1 MRRAVVCV
9 LALVLSLAAAG
20 SAVHHAAAVCSGPCA
35 DNGDWTAVITGPAY
49 PAVGI
54 PATYTITL
62 TSDGN
67 LYSCGVCAQTIIIP
81 AGVTNV
87 TVANPTANG
96 CPGTTYLAGPQTF
109 SCANVDFRPL
119 ASNPVVYTVTFTPTT
134 QALLLLSYTG
144 TSIIDPPPH
153 VIATATLAIA
163 PGFTVQSF
171 ANTGSSPVSS
181 QPAPYS
187 GSGADPRCYFGCG
200 PNGLP

>member
-1 MRRAVVCV
+1 MRRALVCV
-9 LALVLSLAAAG
+9 LALLLSLAVIG
-20 SAVHHAAAVCSGPCA
+20 STVHRAAAVCSGACA
-35 DNGDWTAVITGPAY
+35 DNGDWTTTITGPTS
-49 PAVGI
+49 PIIGS

-67 LYSCGVCAQTIIIP
+67 LIACSVCTQSITIA
-81 AGVTNV
+81 AGVTNI

-96 CPGTTYLAGPQTF
+96 CAGTTYAAGPQTF
-109 SCANVDFRPL
+109 SCTNLSFTPFI
-119 ASNPVVYTVTFTPTT
+119 SNPVIYTVTFTPTT

-144 TSIIDPPPH
+144 TSIIGPPPH
-153 VIATATLAIA
+153 VTATAILVLN
-163 PGFTVQSF
+163 GVTVQSF